1 MSAPRAAIATTPPPL
16 DQDVIEAAI
25 SCVHR
30 CCPDPD
36 NILQALGLT
45 P

>member
-1 MSAPRAAIATTPPPL
+1 MSAPARATLTPPPL
-16 DQDVIEAAI
+16 DRDVIEAAI
-25 SCVHR
+25 ACVHR

-36 NILQALGLT
+36 QILQALGLT

>member
-1 MSAPRAAIATTPPPL
+1 MATAPPPL

-25 SCVHR
+25 TCVHR

-36 NILQALGLT
+36 DILQALGLK